1 MTADAE
7 TGQGDVRKLQG
18 PGNRWRLR
26 VGDWRVI
33 FVFAPPGSITVLA
46 AATRTALSRALP
58 AAPPRCAGRSS
69 SKHASYRR
77 AGHHAP
83 PLGFSALVDP
93 YSVLRLLRLQ
103 PGRLKD

>member
-1 MTADAE
+1 MTLSIRWHPDARAALRDLARRDFAQARRIQQRMTAYAE

-46 AATRTALSRALP
+46 VALRRDA
-58 AAPPRCAGRSS
+58 
-69 SKHASYRR
+69 YR
-77 AGHHAP
+77 
-83 PLGFSALVDP
+83 D
-93 YSVLRLLRLQ
+93 
-103 PGRLKD
+103 